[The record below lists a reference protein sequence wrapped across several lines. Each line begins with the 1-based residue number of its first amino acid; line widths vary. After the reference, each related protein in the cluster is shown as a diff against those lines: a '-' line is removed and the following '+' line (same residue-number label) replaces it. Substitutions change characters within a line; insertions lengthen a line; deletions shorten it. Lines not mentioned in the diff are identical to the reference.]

1 MGCWHHYGPSCGW
14 PPPPEWADV
23 YRRHRWVVPWEP
35 DEERRAEPERWR
47 RRGSR
52 RERDDRDVEP
62 GIEAL
67 EARARDIRAELERIE
82 TDIER
87 LAAQHT
93 EGGRS

>member
-1 MGCWHHYGPSCGW
+1 MGCWHHYGHDCGW

-35 DEERRAEPERWR
+35 DEERDAEPERGW

-52 RERDDRDVEP
+52 RDRSDRD
-62 GIEAL
+62 AATRLQTL
-67 EARARDIRAELERIE
+67 ESRARDLRAELERIE

-87 LAAQHT
+87 LAAPPA
-93 EGGRS
+93 EDGRS